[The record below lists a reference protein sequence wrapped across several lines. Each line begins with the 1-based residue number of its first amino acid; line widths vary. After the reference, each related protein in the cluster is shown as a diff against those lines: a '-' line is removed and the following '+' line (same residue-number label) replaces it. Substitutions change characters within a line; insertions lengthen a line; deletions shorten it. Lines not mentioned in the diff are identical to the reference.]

1 MSTFPNPAEQEEQ
14 VDPSVRVLQWL
25 TDNSKVLII
34 SAAIVITG
42 IAGLIGWNLYSE
54 NREKEAQILL
64 ATAEGYLSMGLYD
77 AALNGVESDFTLGFV
92 QVQSGYSGTKAANLA
107 SYYASIAYYELGQTD
122 LALQSIQSY
131 KPVKGILGVGPIA
144 FHAKLLEENGS
155 YLAAGDRYMDAATW
169 SDNEGTTPDF
179 MLQAAYSY
187 QQAGDYDTA
196 LEVVGQLIDDYPQ
209 SLSVSQAKS
218 LQGKLLVL
226 NS

>member
-14 VDPSVRVLQWL
+14 IDPSIRVLQWF

-42 IAGLIGWNLYSE
+42 VAGLIGWNIYSE
-54 NREKEAQILL
+54 NREQEAQILL
-64 ATAEGYLSMGLYD
+64 ATAEGYLSMGLYE

-107 SYYASIAYYELGQTD
+107 AYYASIAYYELGQTD
-122 LALQSIQSY
+122 LALQAIQSY
-131 KPVKGILGVGPIA
+131 KPVKGILGVGPIS

-187 QQAGDYDTA
+187 QQAGDYSAA
-196 LEVVGQLIDDYPQ
+196 LDIVDQLINDYPQ

>member
-34 SAAIVITG
+34 SAAVVITG
-42 IAGLIGWNLYSE
+42 IAGLVGWNIYSE
-54 NREKEAQILL
+54 NREQEAQVLL
-64 ATAEGYLSMGLYD
+64 ATAEGYLSIGNYE
-77 AALNGVESDFTLGFV
+77 AALNGVESEFTLGFV
-92 QVQSGYSGTKAANLA
+92 QIQSGYGGTKAANLA
-107 SYYASIAYYELGQTD
+107 SYYASIAYYELGQSD
-122 LALQSIQSY
+122 LALQSIQDY
-131 KPVKGILGVGPIA
+131 KPVEGILGVGPIG

-155 YLAAGDRYMDAATW
+155 YLAAADRFMDAAMW
-169 SDNEGTTPDF
+169 SENEGTSPDY
-179 MLQAAYSY
+179 MLQAAYNY

-196 LEVVGQLIDDYPQ
+196 LSVVDQLIDDYPQ